1 MSSLLPHVNPP
12 ALTPTFFRPFK
23 IVGGQDGKP
32 LVEVESEGKAA
43 KYVRIHVFSHL
54 KLILTMITVS

>member
-1 MSSLLPHVNPP
+1 MSSLSPREDPSV
-12 ALTPTFFRPFK
+12 LTRTFFRPFK

-43 KYVRIHVFSHL
+43 KYVRMRVFSHL
-54 KLILTMITVS
+54 